1 MINRICILT
10 GLLLIAGITAEA
22 QSVSEK
28 RTFSRS
34 MPASRGTRMEV
45 RNKYGDVHVTNWNRD
60 SVYVMAE
67 VEAFAPNR
75 SKLYKMFDGIKIEIR
90 DAGPVLAAETEFDQ
104 SITMLLES
112 FKGLTEKI
120 IDYNSKVKINY
131 FISAP
136 AYADIKI
143 DNQFG
148 DIQMENN
155 TGKVSV
161 NLSNGN
167 FKANRLNNLP
177 DFTMT
182 FGKAEI
188 AAVSDAK
195 VNMTFSEAVIDAVNN
210 LNVNSTSTKFN
221 IKKAG
226 RINVESRR
234 DKFFLGTVDELA
246 GTSYFTDYRTEQL
259 EKGTDLTLKYGSFDV
274 FHVPAG
280 FDKIGIRSTYTD
292 ITIEFEPSASYSF
305 EIRHTNAFVVIPERN
320 SKSRKE
326 DVNTDRKEYLVTGN
340 VGNNTRSGM
349 VTIEATRGDIYL
361 K

>member
-1 MINRICILT
+1 
-10 GLLLIAGITAEA
+10 
-22 QSVSEK
+22 
-28 RTFSRS
+28 
-34 MPASRGTRMEV
+34 MPASRGSRLEV
-45 RNKYGDVHVTNWNRD
+45 RNKYGDVHITTWNRD

-75 SKLYKMFDGIKIEIR
+75 SRLYKMFDGIKIDIR
-90 DAGPVLAAETEFDQ
+90 DSGPVLTAETEFDQ

-112 FKGLTEKI
+112 FKGLTGKI

-131 FISAP
+131 FINAP
-136 AYADIKI
+136 AYTDIKI

-148 DIQMENN
+148 DIFMENN
-155 TGKVSV
+155 SGNVSV
-161 NLSNGN
+161 NVSNGN

-188 AAVSDAK
+188 AALSDAK
-195 VNMTFSEAVIDAVNN
+195 MNLTFSEAVIDEVNS
-210 LNVNSTSTKFN
+210 LNINSTSTKYN

-234 DKFFLGTVDELA
+234 DKFFLGTVSELS
-246 GTSYFTDYRTEQL
+246 GTSYFTDFRTEQL
-259 EKGTDLTLKYGSFDV
+259 DEGTDLTLKYGSFDI
-274 FHVPAG
+274 FHVLAG
-280 FDKIGIRSTYTD
+280 FGKISIKSTYTN
-292 ITIEFEPSASYSF
+292 ITVEFEPSASYAF

-320 SKSRKE
+320 SKSNKE
-326 DVNTDRKEYLVTGN
+326 EIDGDRKEYLITGT
-340 VGNNTRSGM
+340 VGNNPGSRR
-349 VTIEATRGDIYL
+349 VIVEATRGDIYL